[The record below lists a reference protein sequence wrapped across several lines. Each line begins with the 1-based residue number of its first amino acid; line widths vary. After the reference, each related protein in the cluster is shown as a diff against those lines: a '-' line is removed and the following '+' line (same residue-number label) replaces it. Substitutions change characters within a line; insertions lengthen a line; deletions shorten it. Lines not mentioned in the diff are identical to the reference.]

1 MKCCNGRSQCYISIP
16 HEKILMLP
24 CNHHHSQQE
33 EKIVPVLPSFHFLP
47 CASFLALP
55 TDATIQMLASLCQHP
70 NIAIQQLPSC
80 HYDSNVTD
88 LIHCHITV
96 SSPCYHLVP
105 MLPYHPNAT
114 ISSPKYYLI
123 HTLPCC
129 PQVLYTVTPY
139 HNRNTATDHLHLL
152 NSNIPVKIKIN
163 VENFLQMNTTKEE
176 KC

>member
-1 MKCCNGRSQCYISIP
+1 MADHNATSQYPMKKY
-16 HEKILMLP
+16 LVLP

-33 EKIVPVLPSFHFLP
+33 EKNVPVLPSFHFLP
-47 CASFLALP
+47 RASFLALP
-55 TDATIQMLASLCQHP
+55 TDASIQMLASLCQHP
-70 NIAIQQLPSC
+70 NIAIEQLPSC

-105 MLPYHPNAT
+105 MLPYHTNAT
-114 ISSPKYYLI
+114 LSSPKYYLI
-123 HTLPCC
+123 HTL
-129 PQVLYTVTPY
+129 
-139 HNRNTATDHLHLL
+139 HHLHLL